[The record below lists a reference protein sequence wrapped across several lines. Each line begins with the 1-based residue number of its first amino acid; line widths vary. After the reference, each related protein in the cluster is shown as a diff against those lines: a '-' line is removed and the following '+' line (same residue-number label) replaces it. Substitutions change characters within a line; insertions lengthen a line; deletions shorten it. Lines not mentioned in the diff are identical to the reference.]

1 MNSISNSFLFFVS
14 LLAIFTLWRPVT
26 QITKTMLS
34 TLLKMVRWHEFNCD
48 TRLSL
53 ILIYKQMEVTIQHIY
68 EINLLINSE
77 SKKHQWLLSL
87 CKSILFA
94 SLLKKRK
101 HNPEFGALIFRSSHN
116 HWNCNCVTIMAVYCL
131 PKKNETKK
139 KQRFHC
145 YYLNWW
151 VFVRCRSQSQPLTK
165 YKLDFSVH
173 SLIPHIFLVRLV
185 RKICITILIKNILI
199 NWNALCFDW
208 NIITILQVSAL
219 DWTSNHLC
227 CRRIFSLF
235 FSLSSVM
242 LREYVEKFRKVLIFD
257 FI

>member
-131 PKKNETKK
+131 PKKT
-139 KQRFHC
+139 KQRKS
-145 YYLNWW
+145 N
-151 VFVRCRSQSQPLTK
+151 
-165 YKLDFSVH
+165 DFIV
-173 SLIPHIFLVRLV
+173 I
-185 RKICITILIKNILI
+185 ILIDGFLFAAAANHSRQQSI
-199 NWNALCFDW
+199 NWISVC
-208 NIITILQVSAL
+208 ILL
-219 DWTSNHLC
+219 YHT
-227 CRRIFSLF
+227 F
-235 FSLSSVM
+235 FWS
-242 LREYVEKFRKVLIFD
+242 D
-257 FI
+257 